1 MAAVPNHQKT
11 TIPMHPKVAAPAQP
25 KPAAPAAPRATA
37 APTGEKTALPASE
50 KATTGFSPGTERR
63 QATLLCTEVRGLARL
78 SEALDP
84 GLVMILANEFFNFAA
99 EAAAA
104 HGGEPVGTQHDLLLS
119 AFTRGNPSQ
128 TSQQAVRAAQRM
140 QADFPAIAEKWRIA
154 YGLRAAI
161 AQGVHLGEAVLGIA
175 GPRGLQQRVAFGDS
189 VTLAQCM
196 VRRARAGEFVMSDS
210 VMGALS
216 VENLD
221 LDAEP
226 LPQLE
231 LPRRT
236 PIRIYGVLVE
246 GRLDFT

>member
-1 MAAVPNHQKT
+1 MAAVPDQQKT
-11 TIPMHPKVAAPAQP
+11 TIPMHPKTAAAAQPKSASPAQP
-25 KPAAPAAPRATA
+25 KPAAPARPAGA
-37 APTGEKTALPASE
+37 AP
-50 KATTGFSPGTERR
+50 
-63 QATLLCTEVRGLARL
+63 
-78 SEALDP
+78 ALDP
-84 GLVMILANEFFNFAA
+84 GLVMALANEFFNFAA
-99 EAAAA
+99 TAAAA
-104 HGGEPVGTQHDLLLS
+104 HGGEAVGAQHDLLVS

-128 TSQQAVRAAQRM
+128 TSQQAVRAAQRV
-140 QADFPAIAEKWRIA
+140 QADFPAIADKWRVA
-154 YGLRAAI
+154 YGLRAAV
-161 AQGVHLGEAVLGIA
+161 AQGLHLGETVLGIA
-175 GPRGLQQRVAFGDS
+175 GPRGLQHRIAFGDS
-189 VTLAQCM
+189 VTLALSM

-231 LPRRT
+231 LPRRS

>member
-1 MAAVPNHQKT
+1 MAAVPVQQKT
-11 TIPMHPKVAAPAQP
+11 TIPMHQKTTVPSAQKAA
-25 KPAAPAAPRATA
+25 
-37 APTGEKTALPASE
+37 
-50 KATTGFSPGTERR
+50 TGFSQGTERR
-63 QATLLCTEVRGLARL
+63 QATLLCTELRGLARL
-78 SEALDP
+78 AEALDP
-84 GLVMILANEFFNFAA
+84 GLVMVLANEFFNFAA
-99 EAAAA
+99 DAVAA
-104 HGGEPVGTQHDLLLS
+104 HGGEAVSAQHDLLLS

-128 TSQQAVRAAQRM
+128 TAQQAVRAAQRV
-140 QADFPAIAEKWRIA
+140 QAEFPALAEKWRIA
-154 YGLRAAI
+154 YGLRAAV
-161 AQGVHLGEAVLGIA
+161 AQGLHLGEAVFGA
-175 GPRGLQQRVAFGDS
+175 NGPRGQERRTAFGDS
-189 VTLAQCM
+189 VTLAQAM

-231 LPRRT
+231 LPRRA

>member
-1 MAAVPNHQKT
+1 MGAVPMHHKT
-11 TIPMHPKVAAPAQP
+11 TVPLQKNSPA
-25 KPAAPAAPRATA
+25 
-37 APTGEKTALPASE
+37 
-50 KATTGFSPGTERR
+50 GFSASTERR
-63 QATLLCTEVRGLARL
+63 QAALLCTELRGLARL
-78 SEALDP
+78 AEALDP
-84 GLVMILANEFFNFAA
+84 GLVVALANEFFNFAA
-99 EAAAA
+99 DAAAA
-104 HGGEPVGTQHDLLLS
+104 HGGEAVDAQHDVLLS
-119 AFTRGNPSQ
+119 AFTRGSPSQ
-128 TSQQAVRAAQRM
+128 ISQQAVRAAQRV
-140 QADFPAIAEKWRIA
+140 QADFPAIGEKWRIA
-154 YGLRAAI
+154 YGVRAAV
-161 AQGVHLGEAVLGIA
+161 AQGLHLGEAVLGFT
-175 GPRGLQQRVAFGDS
+175 GPRGLERRTAFGDS

-231 LPRRT
+231 LPRRS